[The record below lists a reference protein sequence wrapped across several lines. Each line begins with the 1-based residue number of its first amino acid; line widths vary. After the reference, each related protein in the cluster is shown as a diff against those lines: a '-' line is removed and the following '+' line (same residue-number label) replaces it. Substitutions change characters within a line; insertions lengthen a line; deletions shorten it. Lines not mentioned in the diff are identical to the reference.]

1 MTGKSLHGLT
11 ADTGGAAC
19 SRWRPGLLA
28 LLVGVGACAGP
39 ALRLESARPAQ
50 APSPIA
56 TAGGAA
62 DQGDERAALA
72 AALGAR
78 ADDASVR
85 GLFSALRAGMPNAT
99 FAAGNDV
106 IVLND
111 GPSTFKA
118 YAEAIAAAERHV
130 HLETYIFADDELGT
144 RFAELLIEKRGQ
156 GVDVRVIYD
165 AAGSWSSDS
174 ALFTRMREA
183 GIDVLAFRPLDSVD
197 HIASGKINNRD
208 HRKLL
213 VVDGRVAFVGG
224 INISGTYE
232 HGSSAGSGRRES
244 ATPAAAL
251 EDGWRDS
258 QVRIAGPAV
267 AQFQALFF
275 STWTRSGGAAVAP
288 SGRYFPTLAPQ
299 GTALVAAV
307 ASEAG
312 ASTADAM
319 HAVHLSAIRHA
330 TRRLWITQA
339 YFTPDRSL
347 REALIAA
354 ARRGVDVRILLPG
367 ISDSSLSLHASRS
380 IYGRLLVAGVRIFE
394 HEAAFVHAKTALI
407 DDAVAFV
414 GSANLDLRS
423 LIHNNEVIAVVIDAG
438 FAATMAA
445 TFERDLVA
453 SHEITRES
461 WRQRPWRERLLE
473 RGARLFW
480 YWI

>member
-1 MTGKSLHGLT
+1 MTGKTLHGLT
-11 ADTGGAAC
+11 ADTASSAC
-19 SRWRPGLLA
+19 PPWRPCMLL
-28 LLVGVGACAGP
+28 LLLGVGACAGP
-39 ALRLESARPAQ
+39 ALRLESARPTV

-56 TAGGAA
+56 TADGAA
-62 DQGDERAALA
+62 GTGDEHAALS

-85 GLFSALRAGMPNAT
+85 ALFAALRAGMPNAT
-99 FAAGNDV
+99 FTAGNRV
-106 IVLND
+106 EVLND

-118 YAEAIAAAERHV
+118 YAKAIAAATRHV
-130 HLETYIFADDELGT
+130 HLETYIYADDELGT
-144 RFAELLIEKRGQ
+144 RFAELLIEKRRQ
-156 GVDVRVIYD
+156 GVAVRVIYD

-174 ALFTRMREA
+174 ALFVRMREA
-183 GIDVLAFRPLDSVD
+183 GIDVLAFRPLDSVEAL
-197 HIASGKINNRD
+197 ASGEVNNRD

-232 HGSSAGSGRRES
+232 HGSSAGSGQPAPR
-244 ATPAAAL
+244 TPTAAL

-258 QVRIAGPAV
+258 QVRIEGPAV

-275 STWTRSGGAAVAP
+275 STWTRSGGTPVAP
-288 SGRYFPTLAPQ
+288 SGRYFPTLAPT
-299 GTALVAAV
+299 GSALVAAV

-319 HAVHLSAIRHA
+319 HAVHLSAIQHA

-354 ARRGVDVRILLPG
+354 ARRGVDTRILLPG

-380 IYGRLLVAGVRIFE
+380 IYGKLLAAGVRIYE

-423 LIHNNEVIAVVIDAG
+423 LVHNSEIIAVVVDAN
-438 FAATMAA
+438 FAASMAA
-445 TFERDLVA
+445 SFERDLTA
-453 SHEITRES
+453 TREITRAA
-461 WRQRPWRERLLE
+461 WRQRPWRDRLYE